1 MAIPF
6 PLPAGRNPVSDPSCD
21 RLAALSLLN
30 VGETVLLSDTVRM
43 SMKAVLLGVGQA
55 GGKLTTA
62 LAGFDADAGYGAVLD
77 ALAVNTAAADL
88 DPLPLETVLVGQS
101 RVNGHGVGGDNELGA
116 EVMDEDAVE
125 VLDALAPK
133 ITAEAEAVFV
143 VAGLGGGTGSGGA
156 PVLVRELNRVYD
168 VPVYAIGILP
178 GRDEGT
184 MYQVNAGR
192 SLKTLVREADATILL
207 DNDAWRSAGE
217 SVEGGYEAINASMA
231 KRIGLLLAAGEAVE
245 GVGESVV
252 DTSEVINT
260 LRAGGMAAVGFASA
274 PAAEDPQEN
283 VTTVT
288 SAVRSATMTGLSLPS
303 ATDADAAL
311 VAVAGDPDRV
321 SRKGAEKAR
330 TWLQEETGSMQVRGG
345 DFPLDS
351 DRIAALVL
359 LAGVERSQRVEAF
372 LERARQAVRDER
384 EEKPDPAAAFE
395 NDEIDDLL

>member
-1 MAIPF
+1 
-6 PLPAGRNPVSDPSCD
+6 
-21 RLAALSLLN
+21 
-30 VGETVLLSDTVRM
+30 
-43 SMKAVLLGVGQA
+43 MKTVLLGVGQA
-55 GGKLTTA
+55 GGKLATA
-62 LAGFDADAGYGAVLD
+62 LARFDADAGYGAVLD

-88 DPLPLETVLVGQS
+88 DPLPLDTVLVGQS
-101 RVNGHGVGGDNELGA
+101 RVSGHGVGGDNDLGA
-116 EVMDEDAVE
+116 EVMDEDATE
-125 VLDALAPK
+125 VLDALSSK
-133 ITAEAEAVFV
+133 VTAEAEALFV

-156 PVLVRELNRVYD
+156 PVLVRDLSRVYD

-192 SLKTLVREADATILL
+192 SLKTLVREADATLLL

-217 SVEGGYEAINASMA
+217 SVESGYAAVNESMA
-231 KRIGLLLAAGEAVE
+231 RRVGLLLAAGESVE
-245 GVGESVV
+245 GVAESVV

-274 PAAEDPQEN
+274 PAAEDAEEN

-288 SAVRSATMTGLSLPS
+288 SAVRSAVMTGMSLPN

-311 VAVAGDPDRV
+311 VAVAGDPDRI

-330 TWLQEETGSMQVRGG
+330 KWLQEETGSMQVRGG

-359 LAGVERSQRVEAF
+359 LGGVERSRRVEAF
-372 LERARQAVRDER
+372 LERARQAVRDEA
-384 EEKPDPAAAFE
+384 EERVDPASAFD
-395 NDEIDDLL
+395 NDDLDDLL

>member
-1 MAIPF
+1 
-6 PLPAGRNPVSDPSCD
+6 
-21 RLAALSLLN
+21 
-30 VGETVLLSDTVRM
+30 
-43 SMKAVLLGVGQA
+43 MKTVLLGVGQA
-55 GGKLTTA
+55 GGKLATA
-62 LAGFDADAGYGAVLD
+62 LARFDADAGYGAVLD

-88 DPLPLETVLVGQS
+88 DPLPLDTVLVGQS
-101 RVNGHGVGGDNELGA
+101 RVSGHGVGGDNELGA
-116 EVMDEDAVE
+116 EVMDEDATE
-125 VLDALAPK
+125 VLDALSSK
-133 ITAEAEAVFV
+133 VTAEAEALFV

-156 PVLVRELNRVYD
+156 PVLVRDLSRVYD

-192 SLKTLVREADATILL
+192 SLKTLVREADATVLL

-217 SVEGGYEAINASMA
+217 SVESGYAAVNESMA
-231 KRIGLLLAAGEAVE
+231 RRVGLLLAAGESVE
-245 GVGESVV
+245 GVAESVV

-274 PAAEDPQEN
+274 PAAEDAEEN

-288 SAVRSATMTGLSLPS
+288 SAVRSAVMTGMSLPN

-311 VAVAGDPDRV
+311 VAVAGDPDRI

-330 TWLQEETGSMQVRGG
+330 KWLQEETGSMQVRGG

-359 LAGVERSQRVEAF
+359 LGGVERSRRVEAF
-372 LERARQAVRDER
+372 LERARQAVRDEA
-384 EEKPDPAAAFE
+384 EERVDPASAFD
-395 NDEIDDLL
+395 NDDLDDLL

>member
-1 MAIPF
+1 
-6 PLPAGRNPVSDPSCD
+6 
-21 RLAALSLLN
+21 
-30 VGETVLLSDTVRM
+30 
-43 SMKAVLLGVGQA
+43 MKTVLLGVGQA
-55 GGKLTTA
+55 GGKLATA
-62 LAGFDADAGYGAVLD
+62 LARFDADAGYGAVLD

-88 DPLPLETVLVGQS
+88 DPLPLDTVLVGQS
-101 RVNGHGVGGDNELGA
+101 RVSGHGVGGDNELGA
-116 EVMDEDAVE
+116 EVMDEDATE
-125 VLDALAPK
+125 VLDALSSK
-133 ITAEAEAVFV
+133 VTAEAEALFV

-156 PVLVRELNRVYD
+156 PVLVRDLSRVYD

-192 SLKTLVREADATILL
+192 SLKTLVREADATLLL

-217 SVEGGYEAINASMA
+217 SVESGYAAVNESMA
-231 KRIGLLLAAGEAVE
+231 RRVGLLLAAGESVE
-245 GVGESVV
+245 GVAESVV

-274 PAAEDPQEN
+274 PAAEDAEEN

-288 SAVRSATMTGLSLPS
+288 SAVRSAVMTGMSLPN

-311 VAVAGDPDRV
+311 VAVAGDPDRI

-330 TWLQEETGSMQVRGG
+330 KWLQEETGSMQVRGG

-359 LAGVERSQRVEAF
+359 LGGVERSRRVEAF
-372 LERARQAVRDER
+372 LERARQAVRDEA
-384 EEKPDPAAAFE
+384 EERVDPASAFD
-395 NDEIDDLL
+395 NDDLDDLL

>member
-1 MAIPF
+1 
-6 PLPAGRNPVSDPSCD
+6 
-21 RLAALSLLN
+21 
-30 VGETVLLSDTVRM
+30 
-43 SMKAVLLGVGQA
+43 MKAVLLGVGQA

-88 DPLPLETVLVGQS
+88 DPLPLDTVLVGQP

-116 EVMDEDAVE
+116 EVMDEDVVE

-133 ITAEAEAVFV
+133 VTAEAEALFV

-156 PVLVRELNRVYD
+156 PVLVRELSRVYD

-178 GRDEGT
+178 GRDEGAI
-184 MYQVNAGR
+184 YQLNAGR

-207 DNDAWRSAGE
+207 DNDAWRSSRE
-217 SVEGGYEAINASMA
+217 SAASGYAAVNESMA
-231 KRIGLLLAAGEAVE
+231 RRVGLLLAAGESVE
-245 GVGESVV
+245 GVAESVV

-274 PAAEDPQEN
+274 PAAEDAAEN
-283 VTTVT
+283 VTTVMST
-288 SAVRSATMTGLSLPS
+288 ARSAVMTGLSLPN
-303 ATDADAAL
+303 ATEADAAL
-311 VAVAGDPDRV
+311 VAVAGDPDRI

-330 TWLQEETGSMQVRGG
+330 KWLQEETGSTQVRGG

-359 LAGVERSQRVEAF
+359 LAGVERSSRVEVF
-372 LERARQAVRDER
+372 LERARQAVRDEP
-384 EEKPDPAAAFE
+384 EERVDPASAFD
-395 NDEIDDLL
+395 NDDLEDLL

>member
-1 MAIPF
+1 
-6 PLPAGRNPVSDPSCD
+6 
-21 RLAALSLLN
+21 
-30 VGETVLLSDTVRM
+30 
-43 SMKAVLLGVGQA
+43 MKAVLLGVGQA

-62 LAGFDADAGYGAVLD
+62 LAEFDADAGYGAVLD

-217 SVEGGYEAINASMA
+217 SVGGGYEVINASMA
-231 KRIGLLLAAGEAVE
+231 KRVGLILAAGEAVE

-274 PAAEDPQEN
+274 PAAADPQEN

-288 SAVRSATMTGLSLPS
+288 SAVRSAVMTGLSLPN

-311 VAVAGDPDRV
+311 VAVAGDPDRI

-330 TWLQEETGSMQVRGG
+330 KWLQEETGSMQVRGG

-372 LERARQAVRDER
+372 LERARQAVRDE
-384 EEKPDPAAAFE
+384 EEGTPDPAAAFE